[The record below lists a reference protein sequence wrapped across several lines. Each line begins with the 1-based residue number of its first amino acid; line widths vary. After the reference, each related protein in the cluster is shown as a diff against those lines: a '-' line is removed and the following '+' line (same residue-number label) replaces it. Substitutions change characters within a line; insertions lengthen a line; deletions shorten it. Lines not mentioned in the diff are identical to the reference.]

1 MVATVT
7 LKIPDEIY
15 QRLELNAQA
24 TQRSIEDILALVLK
38 VSSPPA
44 WDDVPEE
51 FQADLQ
57 GLDALTDETLHQL
70 VSASE
75 Q

>member
-15 QRLELNAQA
+15 RRLELNAKA

-38 VSSPPA
+38 VGSPPE
-44 WDDVPEE
+44 WGDVPEE
-51 FQADLQ
+51 FNLISKIW
-57 GLDALTDETLHQL
+57 TH
-70 VSASE
+70 
-75 Q
+75 

>member
-15 QRLELNAQA
+15 RRLELNAKA

-38 VSSPPA
+38 VGNPP
-44 WDDVPEE
+44 E
-51 FQADLQ
+51 
-57 GLDALTDETLHQL
+57 
-70 VSASE
+70 
-75 Q
+75 